1 MAENSNGYSYTIE
14 YVQQQKNQMKKKET
28 NKQEK
33 QNKTGSI
40 LLCISTY
47 LAMTNED

>member
-14 YVQQQKNQMKKKET
+14 YVQQQHQMKKKET

-33 QNKTGSI
+33 QNRQHSI
-40 LLCISTY
+40 MYIYIFSH
-47 LAMTNED
+47 DK

>member
-14 YVQQQKNQMKKKET
+14 FVQQQHQMKNKET
-28 NKQEK
+28 YKQEIH
-33 QNKTGSI
+33 NKTGSI